1 MKVGFARP
9 LIAAV
14 CGGVHSNYVLHFTC
28 MEKEDKAI
36 NMWLHAA
43 LLTLNVLILCLYF
56 YAV

>member
-1 MKVGFARP
+1 MKVDLASP

-36 NMWLHAA
+36 NMWLHTA
-43 LLTLNVLILCLYF
+43 LLTLSCR
-56 YAV
+56 